1 MIFIPI
7 ILLAAAALS
16 VQTAFAE
23 RLAAPAAMEPGD
35 DAAHQAEAD
44 FKARHAKG
52 RCKHAAQALALAK
65 NEDERRLQ
73 AGRCWRD

>member
-1 MIFIPI
+1 MKFLPI

-44 FKARHAKG
+44 FKARYA
-52 RCKHAAQALALAK
+52 
-65 NEDERRLQ
+65 
-73 AGRCWRD
+73 